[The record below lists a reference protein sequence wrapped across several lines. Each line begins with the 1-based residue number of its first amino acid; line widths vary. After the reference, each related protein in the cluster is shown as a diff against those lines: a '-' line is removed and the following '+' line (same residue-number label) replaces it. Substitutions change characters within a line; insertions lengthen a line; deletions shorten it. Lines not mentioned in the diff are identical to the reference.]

1 MRNIKRQQGVT
12 AVGWL
17 IILSLIAFF
26 VFIGLKLFPIYL
38 ENFNVQGSMASLAK
52 EAGLHKKTKAEIRRL
67 LNKKLN
73 INNIRSI
80 KKKDIKISKR
90 GRIVTVTID
99 YSVQTPLMG
108 ALTLLAEFHEEA
120 EATN

>member
-1 MRNIKRQQGVT
+1 MKRQQGVT

-26 VFIGLKLFPIYL
+26 VFLGLKLFPIYL
-38 ENFNVQGSMASLAK
+38 ENFNVQGSMNSLAK
-52 EAGLHKKTKAEIRRL
+52 ETGLHKKTKAEIRRL

-90 GRIVTVTID
+90 GKIVTVTVD
-99 YSVQTPLMG
+99 YSVTTPLMG

>member
-26 VFIGLKLFPIYL
+26 VFLGLKLFPIYL
-38 ENFNVQGSMASLAK
+38 ENFNVQGSMKSLSK
-52 EAGLHKKTKAEIRRL
+52 ETGLYKKSKAEIRL
-67 LNKKLN
+67 LLEKKLRV
-73 INNIRSI
+73 NNIKSI

-99 YSVQTPLMG
+99 YAVTTPLMG

>member
-26 VFIGLKLFPIYL
+26 VFLGLKLFPIYL
-38 ENFNVQGSMASLAK
+38 ENFNVQGSMNSLAK
-52 EAGLHKKTKAEIRRL
+52 ETGLHKKSKIEIRRL
-67 LNKKLN
+67 LNRKLS
-73 INNIRSI
+73 INNIRII
-80 KKKDIKISKR
+80 KKKNIKISKR
-90 GRIVTVTID
+90 GRVVTVKID
-99 YSVQTPLMG
+99 YTVRTPLMG

-120 EATN
+120 EARN